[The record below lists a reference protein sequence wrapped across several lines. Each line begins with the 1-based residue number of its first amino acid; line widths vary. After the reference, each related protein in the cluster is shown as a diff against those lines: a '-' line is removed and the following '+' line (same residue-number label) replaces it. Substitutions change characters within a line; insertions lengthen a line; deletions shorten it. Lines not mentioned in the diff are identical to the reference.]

1 MNQQS
6 DSSAENSRT
15 EGDDWIKAAMAEHQ
29 GALLRYAHH
38 FVHDI
43 DTARDIVQD
52 TFLKLCR
59 QDQDEM
65 RPKLVKWLFTVC
77 RNRAIDIKR
86 KESRMKP
93 SPDYQLEER
102 PDASPDAQGQL
113 VKKEA
118 AAGLLQHVAL
128 LPDRQQEILRL
139 KFNGGLSYRQIAE
152 VTGLTVTNVGVI
164 LHTAIG
170 KLRKQ
175 MVDFNSA

>member
-1 MNQQS
+1 MNKQS
-6 DSSAENSRT
+6 DPPPVNSGSG
-15 EGDDWIKAAMAEHQ
+15 GDDWIKAAMAEHE

-38 FVHDI
+38 FVHDF

-102 PDASPDAQGQL
+102 PDASPDAERQL
-113 VKKEA
+113 VQKEA
-118 AAGLLQHVAL
+118 AAGLLQHVAS

-139 KFNGGLSYRQIAE
+139 KFNGGLSYRQIAD

>member
-6 DSSAENSRT
+6 DPAPENSLAA
-15 EGDDWIKAAMAEHQ
+15 GDDWINAAMAEHES
-29 GALLRYAHH
+29 ALLRYAYH

-59 QDQDEM
+59 QDQDEI

-102 PDASPDAQGQL
+102 PDASPDAEGQL

-118 AAGLLQHVAL
+118 TAGLLQHVAT

-152 VTGLTVTNVGVI
+152 VTGLTVSNVGVI